1 MGAGVVLGLGVA
13 GLAVGFV
20 AGLIGI
26 GGGVLMVP
34 LLYAFYEHPEW
45 AGTALSVALA
55 PAVAHATSL
64 FVIVPTA
71 IEGVI
76 TYQRARLVP
85 WRIALPVALGA
96 TFAAVLG
103 ARLAQLVPGA
113 VLKLAFGLLVV
124 ASGVQIAAGGVRPP
138 DRPLRAGLPTLVG
151 IGVAIGLTSAML
163 GVGGGV
169 VAIPLL
175 VNVVGLD
182 LQRVTATSLSIMAFA
197 SLAGTATYISG
208 GLGVEG
214 LPPGSLG
221 YVHVWAALPLV
232 AGSLLAVS
240 WGVRVNR
247 RLPVRKLRWV
257 FAVVFIMIGMRL
269 VVQNASV
276 VL

>member
-1 MGAGVVLGLGVA
+1 VLGLGVA
-13 GLAVGFV
+13 GLAVGLV

-45 AGTALSVALA
+45 AGTALSAALA
-55 PAVAHATSL
+55 PTVAHATSL

-71 IEGVI
+71 IKGVI
-76 TYQRARLVP
+76 SYQRAKLVP
-85 WRIALPVALGA
+85 WRVALPVALGA

-103 ARLAQLVPGA
+103 ARLAQEVPGA

-124 ASGVQIAAGGVRPP
+124 ASGVQLGVGRPQPP
-138 DRPLRAGLPTLVG
+138 DRALRDGLPTLVG
-151 IGVAIGLTSAML
+151 IGVAVGLTSAML

-175 VNVVGLD
+175 TNVVRLD

-197 SLAGTATYISG
+197 SLAGTATYITG

-221 YVHVWAALPLV
+221 YVHVWAALPLL
-232 AGSLLAVS
+232 AGSLLAVG
-240 WGVRVNR
+240 WGASLNR

-269 VVQNASV
+269 VVQNAR
-276 VL
+276 VLL